1 MEYEFCIRLHE
12 KLKAKLRGKVFC
24 RVINDILNIVIE
36 NGDTKFEVHIDDFA
50 RKVCFGMT
58 TDAVSREVEKKYRKF
73 LLNRMERYYFRQ
85 EEEAQF

>member
-12 KLKAKLRGKVFC
+12 KLKAKLRGRVFC
-24 RVINDILNIVIE
+24 KVINDILNIVVE
-36 NGDTKFEVHIDDFA
+36 NGDTKFEMAVDDFA

-58 TDAVSREVEKKYRKF
+58 SDSVTYEVLKKYRKF
-73 LLNRMERYYFRQ
+73 LINRMERYYFRQ

>member
-1 MEYEFCIRLHE
+1 MEYECCIRLHE
-12 KLKAKLRGKVFC
+12 KLKSKLRGRVFC
-24 RVINDILNIVIE
+24 RVIDNILNIVIE
-36 NGDTKFEVHIDDFA
+36 NGGTKFEIRIDDFA

-58 TDAVSREVEKKYRKF
+58 TDAVSREVEKKYRRF

>member
-1 MEYEFCIRLHE
+1 MEYEFSIRLHE

-24 RVINDILNIVIE
+24 RVVDDILNIVIL
-36 NGDTKFEVHIDDFA
+36 NGDTKFELRIDDFA

-73 LLNRMERYYFRQ
+73 LTNRMERYYFK